1 MGYCHIRQCC
11 DLVSVVSFGLYGWTV
26 KHRMFMTDA
35 QKTKI
40 SLIEDINKAKLLM
53 YDKMLT
59 VDDFDNLY
67 DMTNF
72 ELEHVLYG
80 LDRSIAFSRE
90 LIKNI

>member
-1 MGYCHIRQCC
+1 
-11 DLVSVVSFGLYGWTV
+11 
-26 KHRMFMTDA
+26 MTDYT
-35 QKTKI
+35 KTKI

>member
-11 DLVSVVSFGLYGWTV
+11 DLVSVVSFGLYGRKF
-26 KHRMFMTDA
+26 KHRMFMTDY

-53 YDKMLT
+53 YDKQLS

-67 DMTNF
+67 EMTNF

-90 LIKNI
+90 LIKHI